1 MQGSGCRIL
10 VYLPSPMGDAILCTP
25 ALRAI
30 RRHFQEAE
38 ISFLANRI
46 VRETLSPCPF
56 NYQWLDLP
64 AGHHPFAVAREMRRC
79 EFTHVVLFKNS
90 LGSALTAFLAGVPH
104 RIGYSRDGRGLL
116 LTDRLEAA
124 RRPTGG
130 YAPVSMVDYYLAIA
144 SHLGADTSERQ
155 LELHFY
161 PQDLKR
167 VQAELPQVFAANGPV
182 VILVPGGAF
191 GPSKCWPGERFAQT
205 ADRLIEQ
212 HGATVVISAASN
224 PFERRIAEDISA
236 RSKHPLVNLADRP
249 VKLGE
254 LKALFSVADLVIAN
268 DTGPRHIAIALG
280 RKVITLFGPNDPAW
294 TNTGCPQET
303 QIVGQ
308 ARCAPCRKPRC
319 RMKEHM
325 CMESISVTQVCDAA
339 RALLRDQ
346 G

>member
-1 MQGSGCRIL
+1 MRGSGCRIL

-30 RRHFQEAE
+30 RRHFHQSE
-38 ISFLANRI
+38 ISFLASPM
-46 VRETLSPCPF
+46 VREILSPCPF
-56 NYQWLDLP
+56 NDQWLDLP
-64 AGHHPFAVAREMRRC
+64 TGHHPFAVARQMRRC
-79 EFTHVVLFKNS
+79 GFTHAVLFKNS
-90 LGSALTAFLAGVPH
+90 LGSALTAFLARVPR

-116 LTDRLEAA
+116 LTDRLEPA

-130 YAPVSMVDYYLAIA
+130 YTPVSMVDYYLAIA
-144 SHLGADTSERQ
+144 SRLGADTSQRQ
-155 LELHFY
+155 LELHFH
-161 PQDLKR
+161 PHDLET
-167 VQAELPQVFAANGPV
+167 VQAKLPEVFAANGPV

-191 GPSKCWPGERFAQT
+191 GPSKCWPSERFAQT

-212 HGATVVISAASN
+212 HGATVVISVASN
-224 PFERRIAEDISA
+224 PFERRIAEQISA
-236 RSKHPLVNLADRP
+236 QSKRALVNLADRP
-249 VKLGE
+249 LSLGE
-254 LKALFSVADLVIAN
+254 LKALFSRADLVIAN

-294 TNTGCPQET
+294 TSTGYPKET

-308 ARCAPCRKPRC
+308 APCAPCQKPRC
-319 RMKEHM
+319 QMKEHI

-339 RALLRDQ
+339 SALLRNR